1 MHTPLT
7 CSPLSPPH
15 YSQAHTLIA
24 LAFFVG
30 ALFLLEVVR
39 LVKAHG
45 SALVRLA
52 TLAKVSAEEREG
64 ALGALNTLVSWGLAG
79 VLAALGET
87 GCCQPHLQC
96 VCLCGCV
103 WLCVLVW
110 LCVAVCGCVWLC
122 VAMCGYVWLC
132 FALFRGF
139 IA

>member
-1 MHTPLT
+1 M
-7 CSPLSPPH
+7 SPPH
-15 YSQAHTLIA
+15 CSQAHTLIA

-87 GCCQPHLQC
+87 GCCLWVCLKVCMYVC
-96 VCLCGCV
+96 VCLKVYVCCCL
-103 WLCVLVW
+103 WLCDRDVCLG
-110 LCVAVCGCVWLC
+110 LCAVARVCGHVCV
-122 VAMCGYVWLC
+122 VPCGYAWH
-132 FALFRGF
+132 
-139 IA
+139 